1 MNYEI
6 HYWLYLDTYNTLL
19 GFRKDSGFGFDIQMN
34 KTMHNVGAYLRF
46 NWNYHISS
54 PYSAQT

>member
-34 KTMHNVGAYLRF
+34 KTIYNVGAYLRF
-46 NWNYHISS
+46 N
-54 PYSAQT
+54 